1 MIFAVYRHGGQ
12 GSAIYRAKGDVFSLR
27 GLTTSNLR
35 FAGQA
40 RNDGEGLIQLF
51 LRNKKLK
58 I

>member
-12 GSAIYRAKGDVFSLR
+12 GSAISRAKGDVFSLR

-40 RNDGEGLIQLF
+40 RNDGDGLILPF
-51 LRNKKLK
+51 LRKKILM

>member
-12 GSAIYRAKGDVFSLR
+12 GSAISRAKGDVFSLR

-40 RNDGEGLIQLF
+40 RNDGEDLIQLF